1 MRISALSHKWFRPVR
16 RLVEFEWA
24 ATVFLALAVID
35 YMGGTSIRIIP
46 IFLGAIVISASL
58 FRDRIKAR
66 KAPPTT
72 MDLIKR
78 LPKRRGLALA
88 AVIKGDPGVKI
99 VLDLKSCTRN
109 GDAVLADVFFVD
121 EEAGNVLLELRRKE
135 FDASGRSDFSV
146 RLPNGL
152 AKFTLDLKEG
162 VNRFRFREPWAG
174 MGPISRPPAGPFGSM
189 ADAMIRNAKV
199 NSKEKLAATRRAIA
213 KALHPDAGAPTEARD
228 RSAALAWANAELD
241 RIQAVLPL
249 VR

>member
-1 MRISALSHKWFRPVR
+1 MRISALSHKCFRPVR

-24 ATVFLALAVID
+24 ATVFLVLALFD
-35 YMGGTSIRIIP
+35 YMRGTSIHIIP
-46 IFLGAIVISASL
+46 IFLGVIVILVSL
-58 FRDRIKAR
+58 YRDRIKAR

-88 AVIKGDPGVKI
+88 AVIKGDSGLKV

-121 EEAGNVLLELRRKE
+121 EATGNILLENRQKE
-135 FDASGRSDFSV
+135 FSASGRCAFSV
-146 RLPNGL
+146 QLPNGF
-152 AKFTLDLKEG
+152 ARFSVDLKEG
-162 VNRFRFREPWAG
+162 VNRFRFREPTGVAR
-174 MGPISRPPAGPFGSM
+174 PVSRPPAGRFGRM
-189 ADAMIRNAKV
+189 ADAMIRDAKV

-213 KALHPDAGAPTEARD
+213 KALHPDAGAPTEAQD

-241 RIQAVLPL
+241 RIQASLIPA
-249 VR
+249 R